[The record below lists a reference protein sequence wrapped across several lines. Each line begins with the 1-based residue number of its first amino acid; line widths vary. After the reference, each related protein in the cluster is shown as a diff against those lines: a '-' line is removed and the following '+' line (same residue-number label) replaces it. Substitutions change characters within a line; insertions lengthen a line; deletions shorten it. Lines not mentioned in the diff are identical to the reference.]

1 MTLVP
6 AESTTL
12 AAREAIVVGQIL
24 EEPLQVVAG
33 DKFTGFITLL
43 TAIAFIWATRLCVSY
58 FTSEC
63 EPLRVVAEDIF
74 THYKGLLQAA
84 TIPFMQYE
92 SWWYYQKE

>member
-12 AAREAIVVGQIL
+12 AARDAIVAGQL
-24 EEPLQVVAG
+24 AE
-33 DKFTGFITLL
+33 
-43 TAIAFIWATRLCVSY
+43 
-58 FTSEC
+58 

-74 THYKGLLQAA
+74 THYTGLFQAA

-92 SWWYYQKE
+92 S